1 MISSILRL
9 TFPVGILMV
18 LLNLSLHAQG
28 RGTITGTVLDL
39 SNGNPLTR
47 ATIKIIEGGNG
58 GCYSNTSGNYTLPK
72 LAPGRYTIKVVYAGY
87 EEKIIAGIVV
97 GDGASVRQDIS
108 LRTAKGTVVTVTAQA
123 NQQSENAVLLERRR
137 SNSLDDAISAQE
149 IARAPASNAGDAMRR
164 VTGVSVVGNKYIIVR
179 GLSERYSAT
188 ELNGVNLPS
197 PEPEKKVVPFDL
209 FPSSMISRLTTVKT
223 FTPDNPGDFAGGLVK
238 ITTKDYPE
246 SFLFGFSAGTSLN
259 SQSIGSDAIGYQGGS
274 TDYLGIDD
282 GTRALPS
289 NLETGRRATVAEQ
302 ADLLRRFSNNVWT
315 PRPASVP
322 LGQSWNLTLGDKYDI
337 GIPIGFLL
345 SGSYANSAD
354 FRIENQAYP
363 LLSSTAGKHDLRY
376 DYTAERAEVSTLWGG
391 LMSLSAEL
399 APEHKISLK
408 TIYNHTSDDESRR
421 VTGLYNQST
430 TGDILYT
437 RLRFLERS
445 LFSVNLS
452 GVHQFEEIANT
463 RLEWRGSFSE
473 ADRHEPDNRSATY
486 LKGFDDQSSYRFV
499 NNFGSNNGRFFSDLA
514 DRESSLGADATVPV
528 DLGGAGPIRVKL
540 GGLGRF
546 RSRDFSARRFAFT
559 TTTNDPAI
567 TELQPELLFTP
578 EHIEKGEIVFNDET
592 LSTDRYD
599 ANETIAAGYGM
610 IDLPLGGGLRL
621 VAGARFENWN
631 IRLGSI
637 NPLNDVRDTSQK
649 VDRSKSDILPSVNF
663 IYSLD
668 QEMNLRGS
676 FTQTLARPEFRE
688 LAPFRF
694 DDYRQSTYGNPA
706 LQPTKITNYDV
717 RWEWFPAPG
726 EVIAVGGFLK
736 KFIDPIE
743 QMYLIGGSGIAVEP
757 ANANSA
763 QSLGAEFE
771 VRKGL
776 GFIASSFENFGL
788 GLNLTLVSSE
798 VSFTPGEFV
807 QVFDG
812 VAIIPYSA
820 SVLTNATRPLQGQ
833 SPYVVNFNLGY
844 ENPDLG
850 TSLTLLVNAF
860 GRRLAYVGTEG
871 IPDTYEQSRTTLDF
885 TAAQQ
890 LPLGLQLR
898 LSAKNLLDDEV
909 LLSQE
914 FSTGDIIRTESY
926 HTGRSI
932 SLGLSFSFDQ
942 YQLTKP

>member
-1 MISSILRL
+1 MKLFSLRPAFL
-9 TFPVGILMV
+9 AAFLLLFLNPV
-18 LLNLSLHAQG
+18 LHAQQ
-28 RGTITGTVLDL
+28 RGTITGTVLDA
-39 SNGNPLTR
+39 SNGSPLTR
-47 ATIKIIEGGNG
+47 ATVKIIEGGKG
-58 GCYSNTSGNYTLPK
+58 GCYSNTSGGYRLEG
-72 LAPGRYTIKVVYAGY
+72 LAPGSYTIKVVYAGY
-87 EEKIIAGIVV
+87 DEKTVAGIVV
-97 GDGASVRQDIS
+97 GQGTTARQDVS
-108 LRTAKGTVVTVTAQA
+108 LGMAKGTVITVTAQA
-123 NQQSENAVLLERRR
+123 NQQSESAVLLERRK
-137 SNSLDDAISAQE
+137 SNTVDDAISAQE
-149 IARAPASNAGDAMRR
+149 IARAPASDAGDAMRR
-164 VTGVSVVGNKYIIVR
+164 VTGVSVVGNKYVVVR

-246 SFLFGFSAGTSLN
+246 SFLFGLSVGASAN
-259 SQSIGSDAIGYQGGS
+259 SQSTGSGAIGYKGGA
-274 TDYLGIDD
+274 TDYLGVDD
-282 GTRALPS
+282 GTRALPA
-289 NLETGRRATVAEQ
+289 NLETGRRPTVSEQ

-315 PRPASVP
+315 PQPASVP
-322 LGQSWNLTLGDKYDI
+322 LGGSWNFTLGDRYDV
-337 GIPIGFLL
+337 GIPVGFLL
-345 SGSYANSAD
+345 SGSYAKGTD
-354 FRIENQAYP
+354 FRVENQAYP

-376 DYTAERAEVSTLWGG
+376 DYTAERAETSILWGG
-391 LMSLSAEL
+391 LVNLSAEL

-445 LFSVNLS
+445 LFSTNLS
-452 GVHQFEEIANT
+452 GVDQFEDLANL
-463 RLEWRGSFSE
+463 RLEWRGSYSQAE
-473 ADRHEPDNRSATY
+473 RHEPDNRSATY
-486 LKGFDDQSSYRFV
+486 LKGHDETIYRFV
-499 NNFGSNNGRFFSDLA
+499 NNFGGNNGRFFSDLS
-514 DRESSLGADATVPV
+514 DRESSIGADATLPIH
-528 DLGGAGPIRVKL
+528 LGEAGPLRLKV

-559 TTTNDPAI
+559 TTTNDPAL
-567 TELQPELLFTP
+567 TELSPEMLFTP
-578 EHIEKGEIVFNDET
+578 EHVERGEIVFNDET

-599 ANETIAAGYGM
+599 ASETISAGYGM
-610 IDLPLGGGLRL
+610 IDVPLGAGLRL
-621 VAGARFENWN
+621 VAGGRFENWS
-631 IRLGSI
+631 IQLGSI
-637 NPLNDVRDTSQK
+637 NPLNDVRDTAQR
-649 VDRSKSDILPSVNF
+649 VDRSKSDLLPSLNI
-663 IYSLD
+663 IYALS

-676 FTQTLARPEFRE
+676 FTRTLARPEFRE

-706 LQPTKITNYDV
+706 LQPTKITNYDL
-717 RWEWFPAPG
+717 RWEWFPGSG
-726 EVIAVGGFLK
+726 EVIAVSGFLK
-736 KFIDPIE
+736 EFIDPIE

-757 ANANSA
+757 ANANRAESM
-763 QSLGAEFE
+763 GAEFE
-771 VRKGL
+771 FRKGL
-776 GFIASSFENFGL
+776 GFIAPTFENFGL
-788 GLNLTLVSSE
+788 GLNLTLVSSD
-798 VSFTPGEFV
+798 VSFNPGEFV

-820 SVLTNATRPLQGQ
+820 SVLTNASRPLQGQ
-833 SPYVVNFNLGY
+833 SPFVVNFSLGY
-844 ENPDLG
+844 DNSDIG
-850 TSLTLLVNAF
+850 TSITLLVNSF

-871 IPDTYEQSRTTLDF
+871 IPDTYEQSRSTFDIS
-885 TAAQQ
+885 AAQK

-914 FSTGDIIRTESY
+914 FSSGEIIRTESY

-942 YQLTKP
+942 YQLNQP